1 MRNRETVSCHLA
13 PDDPT
18 AHRPAQTGR
27 VVHWQQPLTQGLVL
41 ATTFARLSP
50 VVPLVVAAG
59 IIGLALF
66 IAGRGGRRK

>member
-1 MRNRETVSCHLA
+1 VIRRLA
-13 PDDPT
+13 ARRRLD
-18 AHRPAQTGR
+18 G

-50 VVPLVVAAG
+50 VVPLVVAVG

-66 IAGRGGRRK
+66 LAGRGGRRK